1 MQLVIIPTFNERS
14 NIARLLCLIYSAV
27 PGIHILVVDDASPD
41 GTGELIEQLQAEK
54 YGDTLF
60 LLKRPGKLGLGTA
73 YIAGFKWA
81 LARGYQ
87 LIFEMDADFS
97 HNPKYL
103 PHFVTASAQCDVV
116 LGSRY
121 VDGGGV
127 TNWNPLRRLISMGGS
142 IYSRLILNIPFHDL
156 TGGFKCFHRQVLE
169 AIDLDRIQSTG
180 YCFQIEMTY
189 RAYLLGFRI
198 KEVPIVFEER
208 RGGESKM
215 SASIFR
221 EALLMVLKLRVR
233 QRLLRQSTV
242 MEPNNLS

>member
-14 NIARLLCLIYSAV
+14 NIARLLYLIYRAV

-41 GTGELIEQLQAEK
+41 GTGELIEQLQAET
-54 YGDTLF
+54 YGGRLF

-81 LARGYQ
+81 LARGYE
-87 LIFEMDADFS
+87 LILEMDADFS

-103 PHFVTASAQCDVV
+103 PHFIAASAQYDVV

-121 VDGGGV
+121 VAGGGV
-127 TNWNPLRRLISMGGS
+127 TNWKPLRRLISMGGS

-156 TGGFKCFHRQVLE
+156 TGGFKCFRRQVLE
-169 AIDLDRIQSTG
+169 AVDLDKIQSTG

-208 RGGESKM
+208 LGGESKM
-215 SASIFR
+215 SPSIFR
-221 EALLMVLKLRVR
+221 EALLMVLKLRAR
-233 QRLLRQSTV
+233 QKFLRQSLV
-242 MEPNNLS
+242 MGPNNLS